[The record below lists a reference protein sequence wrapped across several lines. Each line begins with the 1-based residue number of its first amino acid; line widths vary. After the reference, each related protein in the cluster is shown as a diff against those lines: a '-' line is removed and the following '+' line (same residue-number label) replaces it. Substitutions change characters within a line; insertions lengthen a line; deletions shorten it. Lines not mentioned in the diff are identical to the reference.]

1 MEHFDKNLY
10 IKQVGKGN
18 IKEAIATIADAIT
31 KLSASIAEIKEHLHI
46 PAKLDEVKLITPKE
60 ILDVL
65 KNKANEISSFELV
78 EKVGDETGKLVDDV
92 VEDAKTVETKVE
104 TIPEDVLVDVKKLME
119 DAQEEADRLTKVVE
133 DQKKPAKKK

>member
-31 KLSASIAEIKEHLHI
+31 KLSASIAEIKEHLNI

-65 KNKANEISSFELV
+65 KNKANEISSSELV

-119 DAQEEADRLTKVVE
+119 EAQEDADRLTKVVE
-133 DQKKPAKKK
+133 DQKKPTKKK

>member
-18 IKEAIATIADAIT
+18 IKEAIATIAEAVA
-31 KLSASIAEIKEHLHI
+31 KLSASITEIKEHLNI

-65 KNKANEISSFELV
+65 KNKANEISSSELE
-78 EKVGDETGKLVDDV
+78 EKVGGGIEKLADNV
-92 VEDAKTVETKVE
+92 VE
-104 TIPEDVLVDVKKLME
+104 TIAENVLVDVEKLMVE
-119 DAQEEADRLTKVVE
+119 AQEEADRLTKAVE
-133 DQKKPAKKK
+133 DQKKPTKKK